1 MEGTP
6 LNSISNLNYH
16 DPNEKKRKSLM
27 VNGTQEPRGGNTFG
41 TGASIDRFSNPRK
54 SNFFGSNRKFSIKI
68 KSPQK
73 SSLNPNSVNTSSCEV
88 AKHLRFLKSRK
99 NAAMLCMGI
108 VCILLFVVILTFI
121 PSLNDIKKSCDK
133 FNILEDYGST
143 KAANYTKILPI
154 PNDRIR

>member
-1 MEGTP
+1 MEDIP

-54 SNFFGSNRKFSIKI
+54 SNFFGSNRNFLI

-73 SSLNPNSVNTSSCEV
+73 SSLNPNSVNTNSCEV

-99 NAAMLCMGI
+99 NASMLCMGI
-108 VCILLFVVILTFI
+108 VCILLFVVILSFI
-121 PSLNDIKKSCDK
+121 PSLNDIKKSCDRC
-133 FNILEDYGST
+133 NILEDYGTT
-143 KAANYTKILPI
+143 KAANYTQILPI
-154 PNDRIR
+154 PHDNIR

>member
-1 MEGTP
+1 MEGIP

-27 VNGTQEPRGGNTFG
+27 VSGTQEPRGGNTFG

-54 SNFFGSNRKFSIKI
+54 SNFFGSNRRFSI

-73 SSLNPNSVNTSSCEV
+73 SSPNPNSLNTNSCEF

-99 NAAMLCMGI
+99 NASMLCMGI
-108 VCILLFVVILTFI
+108 VCILLLVVLLSFI
-121 PSLNDIKKSCDK
+121 PSLNDIKKSCDN
-133 FNILEDYGST
+133 FNILEDYGTT
-143 KAANYTKILPI
+143 KAANYTQILPI
-154 PNDRIR
+154 PHDKIR

>member
-1 MEGTP
+1 MEDVP
-6 LNSISNLNYH
+6 LNSMSNSNYH
-16 DPNEKKRKSLM
+16 DPNEKARNPVM
-27 VNGTQEPRGGNTFG
+27 VNGTQESKGGNTFG

-54 SNFFGSNRKFSIKI
+54 SNFFGSNRNFLI

-73 SSLNPNSVNTSSCEV
+73 SSLNPNSVNTNSCEV

-108 VCILLFVVILTFI
+108 VCILLFVVILSFI

-133 FNILEDYGST
+133 CNILEDHGTT
-143 KAANYTKILPI
+143 KAANYTQILPI
-154 PNDRIR
+154 PQDKIR

>member
-1 MEGTP
+1 
-6 LNSISNLNYH
+6 
-16 DPNEKKRKSLM
+16 M
-27 VNGTQEPRGGNTFG
+27 VNGTKEPRAGNSFG

-54 SNFFGSNRKFSIKI
+54 SNFFGSNRNFLI